1 MYACAHLTL
10 CDVEGGQAAGAVT
23 TKERQKQVQIK
34 PHEFIIKRRFKEI
47 EIACKGRAHTWH
59 VFL

>member
-10 CDVEGGQAAGAVT
+10 CDVEAGQTAGAVK
-23 TKERQKQVQIK
+23 TKETKKEQIK
-34 PHEFIIKRRFKEI
+34 PHEFVIKRRFKEI
-47 EIACKGRAHTWH
+47 EMACKGRVHTCH